1 MRTLKSVC
9 VKLSDFLIQSR
20 DETVSH
26 DVQIQSYPH
35 ELNRKVILNKST
47 DNLCD
52 HIYNNQKAQSRLN
65 KQERLLAPEMMV
77 TIAKE

>member
-9 VKLSDFLIQSR
+9 VKLSDFLFQSL

-26 DVQIQSYPH
+26 DVQIQSYH